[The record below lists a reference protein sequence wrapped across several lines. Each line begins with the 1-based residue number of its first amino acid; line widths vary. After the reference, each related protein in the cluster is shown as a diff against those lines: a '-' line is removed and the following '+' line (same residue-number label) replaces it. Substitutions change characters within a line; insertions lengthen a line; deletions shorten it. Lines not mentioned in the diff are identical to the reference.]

1 MIATPD
7 RVPMSPAD
15 YLAWEEQQEQRHEYL
30 DGMVYPRND
39 ILGMAGG
46 TLPHNDIAL
55 NLYTA
60 LRAPMRRRGCRVNVA
75 DVKVCISPEGRDNGA
90 FFYPD
95 LLVSCHPQDL
105 VALKFVQHPTV
116 IVEVLSPATES
127 YDRGAKFA
135 QYRRLTS
142 LQEYVLISSDRI
154 NVELFRLNDRRRWE
168 LIPYGP
174 GDTLELSSLDFA
186 CPIELLY
193 DAIDLNRQ
201 QP

>member
-7 RVPMSPAD
+7 RIPMSPAD
-15 YLAWEEQQEQRHEYL
+15 YLAWEEQQEQRYEYL

-75 DVKVCISPEGRDNGA
+75 DVKVCISAEGRDNGA

-105 VALKFVQHPTV
+105 SALKFVQHPTV

-135 QYRRLTS
+135 QYRRLDS
-142 LQEYVLISSDRI
+142 LREYLLISSDRI
-154 NVELFRLNDRRRWE
+154 NVELFRLNERRRWE
-168 LIPYGP
+168 LIPLGP
-174 GDTLELSSLDFA
+174 GDTLELSSLDFS
-186 CPIELLY
+186 CPVALLY
-193 DAIDLNRQ
+193 DAVALTPQ
-201 QP
+201 EP

>member
-1 MIATPD
+1 MTP
-7 RVPMSPAD
+7 SA
-15 YLAWEEQQEQRHEYL
+15 YLAWEEQQELRYEYL

-39 ILGMAGG
+39 IIGMTGG

-55 NLYTA
+55 NLYSA
-60 LRAPMRRRGCRVNVA
+60 LRIPMRQRGCRVNVA
-75 DVKVCISPEGRDNGA
+75 DVKVQIGADSRESGA

-105 VALKFVQHPTV
+105 TALKFVQHPTV

-135 QYRRLTS
+135 QYRRLES
-142 LQEYVLISSDRI
+142 LREYALISSDHI

-174 GDTLELSSLDFA
+174 GDTLELLSLEFS
-186 CPIELLY
+186 CPLDLLY
-193 DAIDLNRQ
+193 DAVDLSPQ
-201 QP
+201 EA

>member
-1 MIATPD
+1 MVATPD
-7 RVPMSPAD
+7 QVPPMSPAT
-15 YLAWEEQQEQRHEYL
+15 YLAWEEQQELRYEYL
-30 DGMVYPRND
+30 DGRVYPRND
-39 ILGMAGG
+39 ILGMTGG

-60 LRAPMRRRGCRVNVA
+60 LRPFLRRRGCRVNVA
-75 DVKVCISPEGRDNGA
+75 DVKVCIQDGGA

-95 LLVSCHPQDL
+95 LLVSCHSQDL
-105 VALKFVQHPTV
+105 TALKFVQHPTV

-135 QYRRLTS
+135 QYRRLDS
-142 LQEYVLISSDRI
+142 LREYVLISSDRI

-174 GDTLELSSLDFA
+174 EDDLELLSLEFS
-186 CPIELLY
+186 CPIKELY
-193 DAIDLNRQ
+193 EAVDL
-201 QP
+201 

>member
-7 RVPMSPAD
+7 RVPMTPSA
-15 YLAWEEQQEQRHEYL
+15 YLAWEEQQELRYEYL
-30 DGMVYPRND
+30 NGMVYPRND
-39 ILGMAGG
+39 IIGMTGG

-55 NLYTA
+55 NLYSA

-75 DVKVCISPEGRDNGA
+75 DVKVKIGTDSRESGA

-105 VALKFVQHPTV
+105 IALKFVQHPTV

-135 QYRRLTS
+135 QYRRLES
-142 LQEYVLISSDRI
+142 LREYVLISSDHI
-154 NVELFRLNDRRRWE
+154 NVELFRLNDRCRWE
-168 LIPYGP
+168 LIPYAP
-174 GDTLELSSLDFA
+174 GDTLELLSLEFS
-186 CPIELLY
+186 CPLDLLY
-193 DAIDLNRQ
+193 DAVDLSPREG
-201 QP
+201 

>member
-1 MIATPD
+1 
-7 RVPMSPAD
+7 MSPAD
-15 YLAWEEQQEQRHEYL
+15 YLAWEEQQELRYEYL

-46 TLPHNDIAL
+46 TVPHNDIAL
-55 NLYTA
+55 NLYSA
-60 LRAPMRRRGCRVNVA
+60 LRAPMRQRGCRVNVA
-75 DVKVCISPEGRDNGA
+75 DVKVSIGAEGRENGA

-95 LLVSCHPQDL
+95 LVVSCHPQDL
-105 VALKFVQHPTV
+105 TAMKFVRHPTV

-135 QYRRLTS
+135 EYRCLDS
-142 LQEYVLISSDRI
+142 LREYVLISSDRI

-168 LIPYGP
+168 LIPYGA
-174 GDTLELSSLDFA
+174 GDSLELSSLDFS
-186 CPIELLY
+186 CPVELLY

-201 QP
+201 EL

>member
-7 RVPMSPAD
+7 RVPMTPSA
-15 YLAWEEQQEQRHEYL
+15 YLAWEEQQELRYEYL
-30 DGMVYPRND
+30 NGMVYPRND
-39 ILGMAGG
+39 IIGMTGG

-55 NLYTA
+55 NLYSA

-75 DVKVCISPEGRDNGA
+75 DVKVKIGTDSRESGA

-105 VALKFVQHPTV
+105 IALKFVQHPTV

-135 QYRRLTS
+135 QYRRLES
-142 LQEYVLISSDRI
+142 LREYVLISSDHI

-168 LIPYGP
+168 LIPYAP
-174 GDTLELSSLDFA
+174 GDTLELLSLEFS
-186 CPIELLY
+186 CPLDLLY
-193 DAIDLNRQ
+193 DAVDLSPREG
-201 QP
+201 